1 MVTNTAADMKEFAEF
16 PTKLPEEVLER
27 YPELELWQ
35 AENWIAWRDWLEI
48 LGSPIF
54 NRIGVIFRK
63 SAFRE
68 VRQPLPRFPAPLP
81 ERLIKRFPDLR
92 DWQVD
97 NAKMWDRIC
106 QRLGFRRNGEKEY
119 GENTSDAYD
128 KTLENTYNLRLK
140 QERQWRL

>member
-48 LGSPIF
+48 LDSPIE
-54 NRIGVIFRK
+54 NRSGVIFRK
-63 SAFRE
+63 AALAKLTQSL
-68 VRQPLPRFPAPLP
+68 QRFPAPLP
-81 ERLIKRFPDLR
+81 ERLIERFPDLR
-92 DWQVD
+92 DWQVE

-106 QRLGFRRNGEKEY
+106 QKLGLRRKGEQEY
-119 GENTSDAYD
+119 DDNTRNAYD